1 MVFGQV
7 YALKVKVQR
16 LEVKNNEKDIIIKSQ
31 EEEIRRLK
39 EEVDSLI
46 KKRTFKGKSFS
57 LSEPP
62 LTLQDINQQVYV
74 DARSDEDSNDMV
86 PII

>member
-1 MVFGQV
+1 MLSKWKSEG
-7 YALKVKVQR
+7 LKWKT
-16 LEVKNNEKDIIIKSQ
+16 
-31 EEEIRRLK
+31 LK

-46 KKRTFKGKSFS
+46 KKTTFEGKSSS

-62 LTLQDINQQVYV
+62 LTLQDINLQVYV

>member
-1 MVFGQV
+1 MLLGQV
-7 YALKVKVQR
+7 YALKVKVRR

-46 KKRTFKGKSFS
+46 KKTTFEGKSSS